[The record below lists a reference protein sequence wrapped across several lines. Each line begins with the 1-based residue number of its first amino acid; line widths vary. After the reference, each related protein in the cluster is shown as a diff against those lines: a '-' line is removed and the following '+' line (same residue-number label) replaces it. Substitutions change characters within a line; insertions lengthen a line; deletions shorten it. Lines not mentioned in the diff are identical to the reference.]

1 MKKIAQTLYRK
12 LFKIKSHLPKIH
24 YTNNFVKPYLHIG
37 CGDIN
42 LKGWINL
49 DARNR
54 DHVHIQT
61 DKLDLAQFANDS
73 LGVIYL
79 SHVLEHVSFLEA
91 EELLQIFHSKLR
103 KGGMLLISVPDFES
117 LVKIYQQPKGNL
129 MLIRKALLGGQD
141 YEYNFHKSVY
151 DFSLLQE
158 LCIKAGFK
166 LAQKYSTVEE
176 FGDDVGDF
184 STYEINGIPVSVNIQ
199 AFK

>member
-1 MKKIAQTLYRK
+1 MKKNVKNLYRK
-12 LFKIKSHLPKIH
+12 LFKRESNLPNLNYSEK
-24 YTNNFVKPYLHIG
+24 FLKPYLHIG

-42 LKGWINL
+42 LEGWINL

-61 DKLDLAQFANDS
+61 DKLDLVQFANDS

-79 SHVLEHVSFLEA
+79 SHVLEHVSFAEA
-91 EELLQIFHSKLR
+91 ESILKNFHNKLR
-103 KGGMLLISVPDFES
+103 DGGMLLISVPDFES
-117 LVKIYQQPKGNL
+117 LVKIYHQSEGNL
-129 MLIRKALLGGQD
+129 SLIRKALLGGQD

-151 DFSLLQE
+151 DFKFLQE
-158 LCIKAGFK
+158 LCINSGFK
-166 LAQKYSTVEE
+166 LAQKYETVKE
-176 FGDDVGDF
+176 FGAEIGDF